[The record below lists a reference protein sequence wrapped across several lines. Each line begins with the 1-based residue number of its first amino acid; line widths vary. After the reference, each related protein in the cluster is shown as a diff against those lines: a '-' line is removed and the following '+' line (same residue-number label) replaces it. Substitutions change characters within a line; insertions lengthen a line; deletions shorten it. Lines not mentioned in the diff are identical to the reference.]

1 MFEDV
6 RRERL
11 LILILSLTY
20 PEILK
25 KSGFMDHE
33 INRKNNAFQK
43 IQSKTLEKYVAL

>member
-20 PEILK
+20 PDILK
-25 KSGFMDHE
+25 QSGFMDHE
-33 INRKNNAFQK
+33 INIKNNALQK
-43 IQSKTLEKYVAL
+43 IHSKTLENM